1 MVSVDYCVLE
11 CGHKVEG
18 YPDTRDGR
26 KACPE
31 CGRGHM
37 RKVVQVHSIRTHRKE
52 DGKMRIDFRVMSRL
66 ECGHDVNG
74 YGPLELACPECGKEA
89 LRAASSET

>member
-1 MVSVDYCVLE
+1 MRERRRNPRRRIVGVRTECVPYGQAMVSVDYCVLE

-31 CGRGHM
+31 CGREPHAP
-37 RKVVQVHSIRTHRKE
+37 RR
-52 DGKMRIDFRVMSRL
+52 DL
-66 ECGHDVNG
+66 
-74 YGPLELACPECGKEA
+74 
-89 LRAASSET
+89 